1 MPLTL
6 EQSCIVWAD
15 QHWPECH
22 ASMSK
27 GDRRHYLKCLGAVV
41 RRRATAEPSWLWGWI
56 ARDSQQVLTLSPYI
70 GRFTAKGYEMPPA
83 DQGWGDYCRMMRALE
98 DGVWIVARATTS
110 GPSEK
115 EIDVPGSR
123 RKVSA
128 TTRTG
133 RLSEAARPGLFV

>member
-70 GRFTAKGYEMPPA
+70 GRFTDNARCGRGEQFLNRVDDTHVQP
-83 DQGWGDYCRMMRALE
+83 
-98 DGVWIVARATTS
+98 VARLHE
-110 GPSEK
+110 GE
-115 EIDVPGSR
+115 R
-123 RKVSA
+123 
-128 TTRTG
+128 
-133 RLSEAARPGLFV
+133 GL